1 MGKVI
6 RYEQCPR
13 CNGIGRD
20 TRGDNLGVYSDGS
33 THCFSCGWHTFPT
46 GLNRI
51 KGVNDVQTNKGFADG
66 SQKPLLPADFTWNV
80 PARAWQW
87 VIQYGLPISYWSPFT
102 GYSEAEERLVFRV
115 GGRQDSRGEPLRFS
129 IGRYV
134 GIAKTGAKK
143 WYVWGDPHKH
153 CEVVGRADS
162 EVVVLVEDLISAHKV
177 AQVGSSVATTPLF
190 GTKLHPCHIHYL
202 GTSPSLSRVIL
213 WLDKDQ
219 EFNVRKTALRLE
231 SLINKPVKVV
241 ITEKDPKWLSYEKIQ
256 SVIW

>member
-1 MGKVI
+1 MGRVI

-33 THCFSCGWHTFPT
+33 THCFSCGWHTFPS
-46 GLNRI
+46 GIKRF
-51 KGVNDVQTNKGFADG
+51 KGVDDVQ
-66 SQKPLLPADFTWNV
+66 QKAMLPSDFSWEV
-80 PARAWQW
+80 PTRAWQW
-87 VIQYGLPISYWSPFT
+87 VVQYGLPISYWSPFT
-102 GYSEAEERLVFRV
+102 GYSEAEERLVFRI
-115 GGRQDSRGEPLRFS
+115 GNPLQFS

-134 GIAKTGAKK
+134 GGRIGEGAPRK
-143 WYVWGDPHKH
+143 WYVWGDSHRH
-153 CEVVGRADS
+153 CEVVGRADAS
-162 EVVVLVEDLISAHKV
+162 TVVLVEDLISAHKV
-177 AQVGSSVATTPLF
+177 ANAGSTLSATPLF

-202 GTSPSLSRVIL
+202 GTSPSFRRVIL

-241 ITEKDPKWLSYEKIQ
+241 LTERDPKACSYQEI
-256 SVIW
+256 SNAVF